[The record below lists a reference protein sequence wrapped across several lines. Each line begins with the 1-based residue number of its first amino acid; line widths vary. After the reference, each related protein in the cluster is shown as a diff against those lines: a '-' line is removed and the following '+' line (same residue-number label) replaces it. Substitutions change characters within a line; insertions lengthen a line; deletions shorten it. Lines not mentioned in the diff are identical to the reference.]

1 MFKECLDFFQENGYE
16 LFNND
21 GYQQDLVNGNDVITV
36 MKIEENIVSNK
47 YKYLENGKYKFISE
61 TLINNEQDLYNV
73 LNG

>member
-1 MFKECLDFFQENGYE
+1 MFKECIDFFQENGYE

-21 GYQQDLVNGNDVITV
+21 GYQQDLVNGNYVITV

-47 YKYLENGKYKFISE
+47 YKYLENGKYKFILE

>member
-1 MFKECLDFFQENGYE
+1 MFKECIDFFQENGYE

-47 YKYLENGKYKFISE
+47 YKYLENGKYKFILE